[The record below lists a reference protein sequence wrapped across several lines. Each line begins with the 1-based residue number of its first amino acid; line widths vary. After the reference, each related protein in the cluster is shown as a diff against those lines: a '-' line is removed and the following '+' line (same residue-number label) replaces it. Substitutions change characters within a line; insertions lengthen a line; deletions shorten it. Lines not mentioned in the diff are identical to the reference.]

1 MKRRDFLFG
10 LGSAALVM
18 PNVKYSLKNESETP
32 EAIYARSLSV
42 DVMSFAGAPPRE
54 YVTYLTK
61 DKVEALRTSGITALS
76 MCMTSGEARLRTVDS
91 MYLEVQKMIRE
102 WDVFVEKNLDVFCKV
117 TNYAELIKAKR
128 SGKVG
133 FIYNFQMAAPLGWD
147 LGRLDKFIA
156 MGVRQIQLVGG
167 RRNYLVDSCWE
178 PPNAGMS
185 QFGYEVIQAFNEK
198 GVIVDLA
205 HVGDN
210 SAYDAILASKEPVI
224 NSHSGCYSLCPHPRN
239 ASDRNIKA
247 MAEKGGVFCIYNQ
260 SGWLT
265 KDPVISMDHY
275 LAHIEH
281 VIKIAGEDHVA
292 MGTDQDAVDMT
303 AMRPGEA
310 ERHNAGFIRRRKD
323 YPQLDWEVKHM
334 RVPELSH
341 PQRLLHLTQA
351 LHKRGYKTRTIEK
364 IIGQNYVRVFKEVVG

>member
-1 MKRRDFLFG
+1 MKRREFLFG
-10 LGSAALVM
+10 LGGAALVLPKM
-18 PNVKYSLKNESETP
+18 LYPLQGESGTP
-32 EAIYARSLSV
+32 EAIYARSLSI
-42 DVMSFAGAPPRE
+42 DVQSFAAAPSKE
-54 YVTYLTK
+54 YVTYLTE
-61 DKVEALRTSGITALS
+61 DKIEALRTSGITALS
-76 MCMTSGEARLRTVDS
+76 MCMTSGEARLRTVNS

-102 WDVFVEKNLDVFCKV
+102 WDAFVEKNSDVFCKV
-117 TNYAELIKAKR
+117 TNYAELIQAKR

-147 LGRLDKFIA
+147 LHRLDTFFA

-167 RRNYLVDSCWE
+167 RRNYLVDSCKE
-178 PPNAGMS
+178 PVNAGMS
-185 QFGYEVIQAFNEK
+185 QFGYEVIQAFNAK

-210 SAYDAILASKEPVI
+210 SAFDAIRASKEPVI
-224 NSHSGCYSLCPHPRN
+224 NSHSGCYALCPHYRN

-310 ERHNAGFIRRRKD
+310 ERHNAGLQRRRKD
-323 YPQLDWEVKHM
+323 HPELDWEIKHM

-341 PQRLLHLTQA
+341 PKRLLHLTQA

-364 IIGQNYVRVFKEVVG
+364 IIGGNYVRVFKEVVG